1 MRRGWG
7 TRGGRTGGGSR
18 SRIQHHKAGFLGGHD
33 EIVVS
38 LSCLVV
44 VVKPSKGVQA
54 GHAAR
59 QVVASRRTKRRSH
72 RREGRAVV
80 MVVEVGASRVAESLG
95 KGVGLDLE
103 LGNTL
108 VLVGGDGGELGF
120 REDKGPVLLLFYVA
134 DGTVVTLTTF
144 DQIHTGLE
152 LVHGVEDEL
161 TRVV

>member
-1 MRRGWG
+1 
-7 TRGGRTGGGSR
+7 
-18 SRIQHHKAGFLGGHD
+18 
-33 EIVVS
+33 
-38 LSCLVV
+38 
-44 VVKPSKGVQA
+44 
-54 GHAAR
+54 
-59 QVVASRRTKRRSH
+59 
-72 RREGRAVV
+72 